1 MRFVSAQPGRGS
13 GRRIVSTREKGRMKR
28 IVTAVAVAVIGA
40 TAALAQE
47 NVIGQRQQLM
57 KDAGA
62 ATRTGAAMVKG
73 EAPFELEKARQVLS
87 TYVTVAEKGVT
98 LFPAGSNVGETTA
111 APAVWQD
118 EAGFK
123 AAFAKFEA
131 DAKQGLETTKD
142 LDSFKVAFGTVT
154 KNCGGCHE
162 TFRVKKN

>member
-1 MRFVSAQPGRGS
+1 
-13 GRRIVSTREKGRMKR
+13 MKL
-28 IVTAVAVAVIGA
+28 IATAVAVAMIGA

-62 ATRTGAAMVKG
+62 ATRTGAAIAKG
-73 EAPFELEKARQVLS
+73 EAPFELEKARQVLT
-87 TYVTVAEKGVT
+87 TYVTVAEKAVT
-98 LFPAGSNVGETTA
+98 LFPAGSDVGETTA

-118 EAGFK
+118 NAGFK

-131 DAKQGLETTKD
+131 DAQQGLSSTSD

-162 TFRVKKN
+162 TFRIKKN